1 MKKLIT
7 NNWGMKCL
15 SVFIAVLIWLLVV
28 NTNDPVVTKRF
39 SNIPVE
45 IINEDVLTKEG
56 YAYEILEGESV
67 YISVKGK
74 NSILGSMSDT
84 DFVAYADF
92 SKLSVVD
99 AVPIDVEAKRY
110 QAQLEI
116 NLGSVNTM
124 KIKRDELIDVNVPV
138 NIVSKGAVAD
148 GYAVGKMTGTPN
160 LVKVSGPKNLLSN
173 AKEIR
178 AEIELDGIS
187 SDTTTTAKPLLY
199 DGNGELIDSSQLDM
213 DTTGVYI
220 DIEVWKTKSVDVN
233 VDYEGEAE
241 DGYVITSF
249 DYEPK
254 QITIAAPDEVLKNI
268 DSIDLPTISLEGAE
282 KNYEKDF
289 DLTQETL
296 PSHVILAD
304 SNSNTSVKAQATVE
318 PLKTKKFAVTLN
330 DLIVKNNNGYKV
342 TMASGAI
349 CSFTVEGA
357 ESLMEDLSV
366 KDFAPW
372 IDIKGIEE
380 EGTHNMNLHLKD
392 IDGITIKDKT
402 EVGIVLEN

>member
-138 NIVSKGAVAD
+138 NIVSKGEVAD

-220 DIEVWKTKSVDVN
+220 DIEVWKTKTVDVN

-254 QITIAAPDEVLKNI
+254 RITIAAPDDVLKDI
-268 DSIDLPTISLEGAE
+268 DSIDLPTISLEGEE

-304 SNSNTSVKAQATVE
+304 SNTSVKAQATVE

-330 DLIVKNNNGYKV
+330 DLTVKNNNGYKV

-357 ESLMEDLSV
+357 ESLLEDLSV

>member
-138 NIVSKGAVAD
+138 NIVSKGEVAD

-220 DIEVWKTKSVDVN
+220 DIEVWKTKTVDVN
-233 VDYEGEAE
+233 VDYEGEPE

-254 QITIAAPDEVLKNI
+254 QVTIAAPDDVLKDI
-268 DSIDLPTISLEGAE
+268 DSIDLPTISLEGEE

-304 SNSNTSVKAQATVE
+304 SNTSVKAQATVE

-330 DLIVKNNNGYKV
+330 DLTVKNNNGYKV
-342 TMASGAI
+342 TMASGVI

-357 ESLMEDLSV
+357 ESLLEDLSV

>member
-138 NIVSKGAVAD
+138 NIVSKGEVAD

-220 DIEVWKTKSVDVN
+220 DIEVWKTKTVDVN

-254 QITIAAPDEVLKNI
+254 RITIAAPDDVLKDI
-268 DSIDLPTISLEGAE
+268 DSIDLPTISLEGEE

-304 SNSNTSVKAQATVE
+304 SNTSVKAQATVE

-330 DLIVKNNNGYKV
+330 DLTVKNNNGYKV
-342 TMASGAI
+342 TMASGVI

-357 ESLMEDLSV
+357 ESLLEDLSV

>member
-138 NIVSKGAVAD
+138 NIVSKGEVAD

-220 DIEVWKTKSVDVN
+220 DIEVWKTKTVDVN

-254 QITIAAPDEVLKNI
+254 QVTIAAPDDVLKDI
-268 DSIDLPTISLEGAE
+268 DSIDLPTISLEGEE

-304 SNSNTSVKAQATVE
+304 SNTSVKAQATVE

-330 DLIVKNNNGYKV
+330 DLTVKNNNGYKV
-342 TMASGAI
+342 TMASGVI

-357 ESLMEDLSV
+357 ESLLEDLSV

>member
-7 NNWGMKCL
+7 NNLGMKIL

-74 NSILGSMSDT
+74 NSILGSMSDE
-84 DFVAYADF
+84 DFAAYADF

-110 QAQLEI
+110 QSQLEI
-116 NLGSVNTM
+116 NLGTVNTM
-124 KIKRDELIDVNVPV
+124 KIKRDEIIDVNVPV
-138 NIVSKGAVAD
+138 NIVSKGEVAD
-148 GYAVGKMTGTPN
+148 GYAVGKMSGTPN

-199 DGNGELIDSSQLDM
+199 DNNGELIDSTQLDM

-220 DIEVWKTKSVDVN
+220 NLEVWKTKKVN
-233 VDYEGEAE
+233 VNIDYVGKVAN
-241 DGYVITSF
+241 GYVLTSF

-254 QITIAAPDEVLKNI
+254 RVTIAAPDDVLANL
-268 DSIDLPTISLEGAE
+268 DSIDLPAISLDGA
-282 KNYEKDF
+282 KADYEKDYE
-289 DLTQETL
+289 LTQETL
-296 PSHVILAD
+296 PSRVILAD
-304 SNSNTSVKAQATVE
+304 SNTAVKAQAEIE
-318 PLKTKKFAVTLN
+318 PLVTKKFSVGLN
-330 DLIVKNNNGYKV
+330 DLTIKNNNGYKV
-342 TMASGAI
+342 SMAPGSI
-349 CSFTVEGA
+349 CSFTVECA
-357 ESLMEDLSV
+357 KSIAKDLSV
-366 KDFAPW
+366 KEFEPW
-372 IDIKGIEE
+372 IDIKGIDE
-380 EGTHNMNLHLKD
+380 EGSHNMNLHLED
-392 IDGITIKDKT
+392 IDGVTIKDKS
-402 EVGIVLEN
+402 EVSIVVGN

>member
-138 NIVSKGAVAD
+138 NIVSKGEVAD

-220 DIEVWKTKSVDVN
+220 DIEVWKTKTVDVN

-254 QITIAAPDEVLKNI
+254 RITIAAPDDVLKDI
-268 DSIDLPTISLEGAE
+268 DSIDLPTISLEGEE

-304 SNSNTSVKAQATVE
+304 SNTSVKAQATVE

-330 DLIVKNNNGYKV
+330 DLTVKNNNGYKV
-342 TMASGAI
+342 TMASGVI

-357 ESLMEDLSV
+357 ELLLEDLSV